1 MYPDGD
7 FVFQQDGAKC
17 HTARETQRLLAREC
31 EFIESH
37 NWLPYS
43 PDATAPDYRGW
54 VDAMRVVYAD
64 GTPANLDD
72 LRRRIQAW
80 RDELPV
86 ERVQAWM
93 RELRPRWEKIPTV
106 LQPDL
111 SVVCLA
117 ASDGDK
123 KKSKI
128 CILIG

>member
-1 MYPDGD
+1 MVGHVQCTPLPACWRVYPDGD

-17 HTARETQRLLAREC
+17 HTARETQRLLAGEC

-37 NWLPYS
+37 NWPPYS

-54 VDAMRVVYAD
+54 ADAMRVVYAD

-80 RDELPV
+80 WDELPV

-93 RELRPRWEKIPTV
+93 RELRPRWEKIV
-106 LQPDL
+106 EEGGRQ
-111 SVVCLA
+111 
-117 ASDGDK
+117 
-123 KKSKI
+123 I
-128 CILIG
+128 QQFFNRI